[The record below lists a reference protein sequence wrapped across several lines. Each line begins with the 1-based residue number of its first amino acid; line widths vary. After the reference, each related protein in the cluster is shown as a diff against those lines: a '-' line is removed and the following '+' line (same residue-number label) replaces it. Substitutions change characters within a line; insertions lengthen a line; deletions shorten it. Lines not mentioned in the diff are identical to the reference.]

1 MRSTANWRGQSKEPV
16 NLKINQPKLHNPK
29 MVKNCKQSQRPPGQ
43 YQEAQLIHNWS
54 PKRRRQRK
62 GQKNFLEKNKQTETS
77 PKSFKTNEKHYGN
90 LNS

>member
-43 YQEAQLIHNWS
+43 YQEAQHIHNWS
-54 PKRRRQRK
+54 PERRRQRK
-62 GQKNFLEKNKQTETS
+62 GQKNFLEKNKQ
-77 PKSFKTNEKHYGN
+77 KLALN
-90 LNS
+90 LSKLMRNIMVI